1 MTDIQ
6 FIDHSTVE
14 LVKTNASDEDVAY
27 AAWVSNFAEKAKERD
42 TSRIEGLIN
51 FLYRENHTSP
61 FEHGSFTFFVDT
73 PIFVTREYQRHRTWS
88 YNETSGR
95 YKVLSPR
102 FYIPSQERPLVQVGK
117 VGAYVHT
124 PGTDEQ
130 YNLMCALQKNSVE
143 VAWNAYQQQLANGI
157 AKEVSRNILPVN
169 IMTQFYATANPLN
182 VLKFFILRSEENA
195 LWEIR
200 QVSKLEEAMV
210 KAAMPL
216 TYAAFEKQRD
226 TFRKIKRI
234 LELVDIDELL
244 LDVESKS
251 KLVSV

>member
-1 MTDIQ
+1 MTIE

-61 FEHGSFTFFVDT
+61 FEHGSFTFFVET

-95 YKVLSPR
+95 YKILEPR
-102 FYIPSQERPLVQVGK
+102 FYIPNRERPLVQTGK
-117 VGAYVHT
+117 VGAYIHT
-124 PGTDEQ
+124 SGSDEQ
-130 YNLMCALQKNSVE
+130 YNLMAAVQKNAVE
-143 VAWNAYQQQLANGI
+143 TSWHAYQTQLQAGI
-157 AKEVSRNILPVN
+157 AKEVARNILPLN

-182 VLKFFILRSEENA
+182 VLKFMILRSEENA
-195 LWEIR
+195 LYEIR
-200 QVSKLEEAMV
+200 KVSQIEEAMF
-210 KAAMPL
+210 KATMPL
-216 TYAAFEKQRD
+216 TYAAFDRQRD
-226 TFRKIKRI
+226 FWRKVKR
-234 LELVDIDELL
+234 LVELVDIDELL
-244 LDVESKS
+244 ADIDPERVA
-251 KLVSV
+251 V